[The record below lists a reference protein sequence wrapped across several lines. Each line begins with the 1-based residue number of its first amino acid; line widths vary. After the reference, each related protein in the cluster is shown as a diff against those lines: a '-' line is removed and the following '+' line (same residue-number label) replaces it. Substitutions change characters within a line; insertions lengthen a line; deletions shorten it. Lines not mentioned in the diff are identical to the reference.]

1 MFKGYAMAIGMSEL
15 KKGLKIEI
23 DGIPYRITEYQ
34 HVKPGKGAAFVRA
47 KIKSFLDG
55 KENEKTFHA
64 GDKCEEP
71 NLEERTMQFLY
82 HDGSAFQFMDTATY
96 EQIALSD
103 DQVSDVAK
111 CLIDGLN
118 VQILFHNQ
126 KAISVDVPLVVELTI
141 TETAPNFKGDTSSG
155 GKKPATLETG
165 AVVQVPFHVLEG
177 EKIKVNTETG
187 EYLEKV
193 K

>member
-1 MFKGYAMAIGMSEL
+1 M
-15 KKGLKIEI
+15 
-23 DGIPYRITEYQ
+23 
-34 HVKPGKGAAFVRA
+34 V
-47 KIKSFLDG
+47 
-55 KENEKTFHA
+55 
-64 GDKCEEP
+64 
-71 NLEERTMQFLY
+71 Y
-82 HDGSAFQFMDTATY
+82 HDGGAFQFMDTTTY

-103 DQVSDVAK
+103 DQVGDVAK
-111 CLIDGLN
+111 WIIDGLN
-118 VQILFHNQ
+118 VQILFHNE